1 MTLYQR
7 MYGIDWITPR
17 VLNLNFPETE
27 IDTTHTIAKPVYI
40 LGKHTEI
47 RRHPQNGDL
56 KTWGKTDTGENRRK
70 QWERSRTTASRNR
83 ISPDSQRTI
92 SDYQRNEAKA
102 YNRGQNSRSPPS
114 ARMEWRPVDKTRE
127 TGTSRGLLKRS
138 NIPEETTKS
147 SGATAPENEG
157 ARRSPLVNPR
167 QDLGFKKL
175 PRQEAETRATEGGAE
190 KETDMMMLTEMEG
203 SALNK
208 SQGTKELPEKTQE
221 ETPQQRKDRE
231 AKELDKI
238 INEYAD
244 LADQAMTQEMIYN
257 DDLLEEHEEVI
268 EDSPDTK
275 LPVRDDDMEDE
286 QIEALSQMSP
296 EPQISKQKSVSK
308 TISQKESRVEEARG
322 TT

>member
-1 MTLYQR
+1 
-7 MYGIDWITPR
+7 
-17 VLNLNFPETE
+17 
-27 IDTTHTIAKPVYI
+27 
-40 LGKHTEI
+40 
-47 RRHPQNGDL
+47 
-56 KTWGKTDTGENRRK
+56 
-70 QWERSRTTASRNR
+70 
-83 ISPDSQRTI
+83 
-92 SDYQRNEAKA
+92 
-102 YNRGQNSRSPPS
+102 
-114 ARMEWRPVDKTRE
+114 MEWRPVDRTRE
-127 TGTSRGLLKRS
+127 TGTSRGLMKRS
-138 NIPEETTKS
+138 NIPEETTKI

-167 QDLGFKKL
+167 QDLGYKKL
-175 PRQEAETRATEGGAE
+175 PRQEAETRGTEGGAE

-221 ETPQQRKDRE
+221 ETQQQRKDRE
-231 AKELDKI
+231 AKEIDKI